1 MYRWLLLWGVAA
13 VALLPACPASNATT
27 TRNTAAIADVASGKL
42 TEAKASWWGYD
53 SRDATACL
61 QAAISSGVPRLIVDD
76 VRTPWN
82 VDPITLR
89 SNQVIV
95 FERGVEVVA
104 RRGSFRGKADC
115 LFSAYDAEN
124 ITLEGPGAT
133 LRMRRDDYTR
143 SGYERGEWR
152 MVLSFRG
159 CSNVSISGLTLA
171 ESGGDGIY
179 LGSSE
184 GEKPCVDVRI
194 SGVTCTRNYR
204 QGISVVNAENLLIED
219 CLFRDTRGV
228 SPQAGIDFEP
238 NRATERLVN
247 CLVRN
252 CVSVGNAGNGFA
264 FYLPRLTQRSEPVS
278 IRLENCRSYSS
289 RANGMHLFT
298 LNRPQ
303 SAPSGSVE
311 FDRCTFVGNTR
322 SGVRITDKPDTACRV
337 IFRHCAI
344 DGNAPNWPQ
353 DGQINFQNKPDSQ
366 HEIGGVDFEH
376 CTIRDTRERPPIA
389 YLDRAGGLPLAD
401 ITGSLTI
408 YRDGRSETVNIS
420 ERLLADW
427 TGARVRQ

>member
-13 VALLPACPASNATT
+13 VVLLPACPASNATT
-27 TRNTAAIADVASGKL
+27 ERNQKAIADVASGKL

-61 QAAISSGVPRLIVDD
+61 QAAISSGVPRLIVDE
-76 VRTPWN
+76 VGASWN

-95 FERGVEVVA
+95 FEPGVEVIA
-104 RRGSFRGKADC
+104 RKGSFRGKADC
-115 LFSAYDAEN
+115 LFSASDAEN

-159 CSNVSISGLTLA
+159 CTNVNVSGLTLA

-194 SGVTCTRNYR
+194 SGVTCTLNYR

-219 CLFRDTRGV
+219 CLLRDTRGV

-238 NRATERLVN
+238 NRANERLVN

-252 CVSVGNAGNGFA
+252 CVSANNAGNGFA
-264 FYLPRLTQRSEPVS
+264 FYLPRLTQRSAPVS

-289 RANGMHLFT
+289 KANGMHLFT

-303 SAPSGSVE
+303 SAPSGTVE

-322 SGVRITDKPDTACRV
+322 SGIRITDKPATACRV
-337 IFRHCAI
+337 VFRQCTI
-344 DGNAPNWPQ
+344 ERNAPNWAQ
-353 DGQINFQNKPDSQ
+353 DGQINFQNKADSTY
-366 HEIGGVDFEH
+366 EIGGVDFEQ
-376 CTIRDTRERPPIA
+376 CRIRDIRDRPPIA

-401 ITGSLTI
+401 ITGSLNV
-408 YRDGRSETVNIS
+408 YRDGRSETVNLS
-420 ERLLADW
+420 DQVLRTW
-427 TGARVRQ
+427 TGAQIGR

>member
-104 RRGSFRGKADC
+104 RRGAFRGKADC

-159 CSNVSISGLTLA
+159 CSNVNISGLTLA

-219 CLFRDTRGV
+219 CMFRDTRGV

-303 SAPSGSVE
+303 SAPPGSVE

-344 DGNAPNWPQ
+344 EGNAPNWPQ

>member
-13 VALLPACPASNATT
+13 VVLLPTCPASNATT
-27 TRNTAAIADVASGKL
+27 ERDEKAIADVASGKL
-42 TEAKASWWGYD
+42 LEARASWWGFD
-53 SRDATACL
+53 SRNATACL
-61 QAAISSGVPRLIVDD
+61 QAAISSGVPRLIVDE
-76 VRTPWN
+76 VGSPWN

-104 RRGSFRGKADC
+104 RKGSFRGRADC

-159 CSNVSISGLTLA
+159 CNSVNISGLTLA
-171 ESGGDGIY
+171 DSGGDGIY
-179 LGSSE
+179 LGSST
-184 GEKPCVDVRI
+184 GEKPCVNVNID
-194 SGVTCTRNYR
+194 GVTCTRHYR
-204 QGISVVNAENLLIED
+204 QGISVVNAENLLIEN
-219 CLFRDTRGV
+219 CLLRDTQGV

-238 NRATERLVN
+238 NRANERLVN

-252 CVSVGNAGNGFA
+252 CVGIGNAGNAFS

-278 IRLENCRSYSS
+278 IRLENCRSYGG

-303 SAPSGSVE
+303 SAPSGIVE
-311 FDRCTFVGNTR
+311 FDRCTFVDNAR
-322 SGVRITDKPDTACRV
+322 SGIRITDKPATALRV
-337 IFRHCAI
+337 VFRHCTI
-344 DGNAPNWPQ
+344 ERNAPNWAQ
-353 DGQINFQNKPDSQ
+353 DGQINFQSKVDSKY
-366 HEIGGVDFEH
+366 EIGGVDFEH
-376 CTIRDTRERPPIA
+376 CTIRDTRDRPPIA

-408 YRDGRSETVNIS
+408 YRDNRSETVDIS
-420 ERLLADW
+420 EHLLGAW
-427 TGARVRQ
+427 TGARISR